1 MNNRGHA
8 SHGFSLIEV
17 VIVLVIV
24 AILATFAIMALGGS
38 AENLERQNIAK
49 EFKVALERAR
59 FDSVKRRPATCAE
72 QARVEI
78 LSATQFAVIT
88 DQDQN

>member
-1 MNNRGHA
+1 MTNRGHA

-38 AENLERQNIAK
+38 AENLDRKNIAK
-49 EFKVALERAR
+49 EFKVSL
-59 FDSVKRRPATCAE
+59 
-72 QARVEI
+72 
-78 LSATQFAVIT
+78 
-88 DQDQN
+88 